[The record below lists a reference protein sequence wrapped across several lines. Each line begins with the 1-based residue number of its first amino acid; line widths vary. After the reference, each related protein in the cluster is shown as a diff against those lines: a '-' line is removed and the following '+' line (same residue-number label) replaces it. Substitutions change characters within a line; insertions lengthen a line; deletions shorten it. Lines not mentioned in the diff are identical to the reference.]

1 MENHSQIEELKKIAD
16 SKRVPNAIMLYGSND
31 EKLKAALDFCKM
43 ILSLNLDMEK
53 KQLSEMMCD
62 KLNHPDF
69 HLIFP
74 IPSSAKKDENICDFY
89 ASNWK
94 EYVLGSKLNA
104 SLSGWKD
111 VLNCG
116 NKQLGIGVD
125 SVSSLIKK
133 LSISSFNSQFKVV
146 VFWEAER
153 LNVEAS
159 NKILKTVEEPG
170 NKTVFIFL
178 CKRKT
183 DLLPTIVSRCQT
195 IGFNNTFA
203 DEGSSE
209 FEKLFGELLRSAFL
223 IRKDLTQGAKI
234 ISWASKASRLDKE
247 TQKSFF
253 RFSIELIRQSFLKN
267 INATSLVNFEAKTDF
282 NFDSFSKYI
291 TKNNI
296 EELCDQFENA
306 NYQTI
311 RNGNSNMIMTGLALG
326 LTKSIHRH

>member
-1 MENHSQIEELKKIAD
+1 MENYNQIEELKKIAD
-16 SKRVPNAIMLYGSND
+16 SKRVPNAIVLYGLNN
-31 EKLKAALDFCKM
+31 EKLKAALNFSKI
-43 ILSLNLDMEK
+43 ILSLNLDSEK
-53 KQLSEMMCD
+53 KQLSEMMCN

-89 ASNWK
+89 TSDWK
-94 EYVLGSKLNA
+94 DFVLNSKLNVD
-104 SLSGWKD
+104 LNGWKD
-111 VLNCG
+111 LLNCG

-125 SVSSLIKK
+125 SVTNLIKK
-133 LSISSFNSQFKVV
+133 LSLSSFNSQYKVV
-146 VFWEAER
+146 VFWEADR
-153 LNVEAS
+153 LNLEAS

-195 IGFNNTFA
+195 IGFNNMFI
-203 DEGSSE
+203 DQGSSE

-234 ISWASKASRLDKE
+234 ISWASKASKMDKE
-247 TQKSFF
+247 RQKSFF
-253 RFSIELIRQSFLKN
+253 RFSTELIRQSFLKN
-267 INATSLVNFEAKTDF
+267 INATSLVNFEAKTGF
-282 NFDSFSKYI
+282 NFDSFSKYV

-296 EELCDQFENA
+296 EELCNQFENA
-306 NYQTI
+306 HYQTI
-311 RNGNSNMIMTGLALG
+311 RNGNSNIIMTGLALG
-326 LTKSIHRH
+326 LTKSIHKQ

>member
-1 MENHSQIEELKKIAD
+1 MENNNQIEELKKITD
-16 SKRVPNAIMLYGSND
+16 SKRVPNAIILYGLNN
-31 EKLKAALDFCKM
+31 EKLKAALNFSKI
-43 ILSLNLDMEK
+43 ILSLNLDSEK

-74 IPSSAKKDENICDFY
+74 IPSSSKKDENICDFY
-89 ASNWK
+89 TSDWK
-94 EYVLGSKLNA
+94 DFVLNSKLNVY
-104 SLSGWKD
+104 LNGWKD

-133 LSISSFNSQFKVV
+133 LSLSSFNGQYKVV
-146 VFWEAER
+146 LFWEADR
-153 LNVEAS
+153 LNLEAS

-195 IGFNNTFA
+195 IGFNNMFI

-223 IRKDLTQGAKI
+223 IRKDLAQGVKI
-234 ISWASKASRLDKE
+234 ISWASKASKMDKE
-247 TQKSFF
+247 RQKTFF
-253 RFSIELIRQSFLKN
+253 RFSTELIRQSFLKN
-267 INATSLVNFEAKTDF
+267 INATSLVNFEAKTNF
-282 NFDSFSKYI
+282 NFDSFSKYV

-296 EELCDQFENA
+296 EELCNQFEDA
-306 NYQTI
+306 HYQTI
-311 RNGNSNMIMTGLALG
+311 RNGNSNIIMTGLALG
-326 LTKSIHRH
+326 LTKSIHKH

>member
-1 MENHSQIEELKKIAD
+1 MENNNQIEELKKITD
-16 SKRVPNAIMLYGSND
+16 SKRVPNAIILYGLNN
-31 EKLKAALDFCKM
+31 EKLKAALNFSKI
-43 ILSLNLDMEK
+43 ILSLNLDSEK

-89 ASNWK
+89 TSDWK
-94 EYVLGSKLNA
+94 DFVLNSKLNVY
-104 SLSGWKD
+104 LNGWKD

-133 LSISSFNSQFKVV
+133 LSLSSFNGQYKVV
-146 VFWEAER
+146 LFWEADR
-153 LNVEAS
+153 LNLEAS

-195 IGFNNTFA
+195 IGFNNMFI

-223 IRKDLTQGAKI
+223 IRKDLAQGVKI
-234 ISWASKASRLDKE
+234 IRWASKASKMDKE
-247 TQKSFF
+247 RQKTFF
-253 RFSIELIRQSFLKN
+253 RFSTELIRQSFLKN
-267 INATSLVNFEAKTDF
+267 INATSLVNFEAKTNF
-282 NFDSFSKYI
+282 NFDSFSKYV

-296 EELCDQFENA
+296 EELCNQFEEA
-306 NYQTI
+306 QYQTI
-311 RNGNSNMIMTGLALG
+311 RNGNSNIIMTGLALG
-326 LTKSIHRH
+326 LTKSIHKH

>member
-1 MENHSQIEELKKIAD
+1 MDNYSQIEELKKITD
-16 SKRVPNAIMLYGSND
+16 SKRVPNAIMLYGSNKK
-31 EKLKAALDFCKM
+31 KLKAALDFSKL
-43 ILSLNLDMEK
+43 ILCLNLDSEK
-53 KQLSEMMCD
+53 KQLSEVMCD

-74 IPSSAKKDENICDFY
+74 IPYSTKKHENICDFY

-94 EYVLGSKLNA
+94 DYVLDSKLNA
-104 SLSGWKD
+104 NLSGWKD
-111 VLNCG
+111 ILNCG

-133 LSISSFNSQFKVV
+133 LSVSSFNSQYKVV

-153 LNVEAS
+153 LNIEAS

-178 CKRKT
+178 CKKKT
-183 DLLPTIVSRCQT
+183 DLLPTIVSRCQA
-195 IGFNNTFA
+195 IGFNNTST
-203 DEGSSE
+203 DLGSSE

-223 IRKDLTQGAKI
+223 IRKDLSQGAQI

-247 TQKSFF
+247 SQKSFF

-267 INATSLVNFEAKTDF
+267 INAKSLVNFEAKTDF
-282 NFDSFSKYI
+282 NFDSFSKYV

-296 EELCDQFENA
+296 EELCSHFENA

-311 RNGNSNMIMTGLALG
+311 RNGNPNMIMTGLALG
-326 LTKSIHRH
+326 LTRSIHKY

>member
-1 MENHSQIEELKKIAD
+1 MENNNQIEELKKITD
-16 SKRVPNAIMLYGSND
+16 SKRVPNAIILYGLNN
-31 EKLKAALDFCKM
+31 EKLKAALNFSKI
-43 ILSLNLDMEK
+43 ILSLNLDSEK

-89 ASNWK
+89 TSDWK
-94 EYVLGSKLNA
+94 DFVLNSKLNVY
-104 SLSGWKD
+104 LNGWKD

-133 LSISSFNSQFKVV
+133 LSLSSFNGQYKVV
-146 VFWEAER
+146 LFWEADR
-153 LNVEAS
+153 LNLEAS

-195 IGFNNTFA
+195 IGFNNMFI

-223 IRKDLTQGAKI
+223 IRKDLAQGVKI
-234 ISWASKASRLDKE
+234 ISWASKASKMDKE
-247 TQKSFF
+247 RQKTFF
-253 RFSIELIRQSFLKN
+253 RFSTELIRQSFLKN
-267 INATSLVNFEAKTDF
+267 INATSLVNFEAKTNF
-282 NFDSFSKYI
+282 NFDSFSKYV

-296 EELCDQFENA
+296 EELCNQFEEA
-306 NYQTI
+306 QYQTI
-311 RNGNSNMIMTGLALG
+311 RNGNSNIIMTGLALG
-326 LTKSIHRH
+326 LTKSIHKH

>member
-16 SKRVPNAIMLYGSND
+16 SKRVPNAIMLYGSNNK
-31 EKLKAALDFCKM
+31 KLKAALDFSKM
-43 ILSLNLDMEK
+43 ILGLNLDLEK
-53 KQLSEMMCD
+53 KQISEMMCD

-74 IPSSAKKDENICDFY
+74 IPSSTKKDENICDFY

-94 EYVLGSKLNA
+94 EYVLDSKLNA

-133 LSISSFNSQFKVV
+133 LSVSSFNSQFKVV

-195 IGFNNTFA
+195 IGFNNSFI

-234 ISWASKASRLDKE
+234 IRWANKE
-247 TQKSFF
+247 SQKSFF
-253 RFSIELIRQSFLKN
+253 KFSIELIRQSFLNN
-267 INATSLVNFEAKTDF
+267 INAKSLVNFETKTDF
-282 NFDSFSKYI
+282 NFDSFSQYV

-296 EELCDQFENA
+296 EELFGQFENA
-306 NYQTI
+306 NYQTT
-311 RNGNSNMIMTGLALG
+311 RNGNSNMIMTELALS
-326 LTKSIHRH
+326 LTKSIQKH

>member
-1 MENHSQIEELKKIAD
+1 MVNNNQIEELKKITD
-16 SKRVPNAIMLYGSND
+16 SKRVPNAIILYGLNN
-31 EKLKAALDFCKM
+31 EKLKAALNFSKI
-43 ILSLNLDMEK
+43 ILSLNLDSEK
-53 KQLSEMMCD
+53 KQLSEMMCN

-89 ASNWK
+89 ASDWK
-94 EYVLGSKLNA
+94 DFVLNSKLKVDLNR
-104 SLSGWKD
+104 WKD

-133 LSISSFNSQFKVV
+133 LSLSSFNGQYKVV

-153 LNVEAS
+153 LNLEAS

-195 IGFNNTFA
+195 IGFNNMFI

-234 ISWASKASRLDKE
+234 ISWASKASKMDKE
-247 TQKSFF
+247 RQKSFF
-253 RFSIELIRQSFLKN
+253 RFSTELIRQSFLKN

-282 NFDSFSKYI
+282 NFDSFSKYV

-296 EELCDQFENA
+296 EELCNQFENA

-311 RNGNSNMIMTGLALG
+311 RNGNSNIIMTGLALG
-326 LTKSIHRH
+326 LTKSIHKH

>member
-1 MENHSQIEELKKIAD
+1 MENYNQTEELKKITQ
-16 SKRVPNAIMLYGSND
+16 SKRVPNAIMLYGSNNK
-31 EKLKAALDFCKM
+31 KLKAALDFSKR
-43 ILSLNLDMEK
+43 ILSLNLDSEK
-53 KQLSEMMCD
+53 KQLSELMCD

-74 IPSSAKKDENICDFY
+74 IPSSAKKEENICDFY

-94 EYVLGSKLNA
+94 DYIIDSKLNA
-104 SLSGWKD
+104 NLNGWKD

-125 SVSSLIKK
+125 SISNLIKK
-133 LSISSFNSQFKVV
+133 LAVSSFNSQYKVV

-153 LNVEAS
+153 LTAEAS

-195 IGFNNTFA
+195 IGFNNVFT

-223 IRKDLTQGAKI
+223 IKKDLTQGAKI
-234 ISWASKASRLDKE
+234 ISWASKASALDKE
-247 TQKSFF
+247 SQKSFF
-253 RFSIELIRQSFLKN
+253 RFSIEVIRQSFLKN
-267 INATSLVNFEAKTDF
+267 INATSLVKFEPKTDF
-282 NFDSFSKYI
+282 NFDSFSKYV

-296 EELCDQFENA
+296 EELCGQFENA

>member
-1 MENHSQIEELKKIAD
+1 MENYNQIEELKKITD
-16 SKRVPNAIMLYGSND
+16 SKRVPNAIMLYGLNN
-31 EKLKAALDFCKM
+31 EKLKAALNFSKI
-43 ILSLNLDMEK
+43 ILSLNLDSEK
-53 KQLSEMMCD
+53 KQLSEMMCN
-62 KLNHPDF
+62 KLSHPDF

-74 IPSSAKKDENICDFY
+74 IPSSVKKDENTYDFY
-89 ASNWK
+89 ASSWK
-94 EYVLGSKLNA
+94 EYVLDSKLNA
-104 SLSGWKD
+104 SLNGWKD

-133 LSISSFNSQFKVV
+133 LSLSSFYSQYKVV

-153 LNVEAS
+153 LNLEAS

-170 NKTVFIFL
+170 NKTVFVFL

-195 IGFNNTFA
+195 IGFNNMFI

-209 FEKLFGELLRSAFL
+209 FEKLFGELLRSVFL
-223 IRKDLTQGAKI
+223 IRKDLMQGAKI
-234 ISWASKASRLDKE
+234 ISWASKASRLDRE
-247 TQKSFF
+247 SQKSFF
-253 RFSIELIRQSFLKN
+253 RFSIELLRQSFLKN
-267 INATSLVNFEAKTDF
+267 INTTSLVNFEAKTDF
-282 NFDSFSKYI
+282 NFDSFSKYV

-296 EELCDQFENA
+296 EELCDQFEA
-306 NYQTI
+306 AHYQTT

-326 LTKSIHRH
+326 LTKSIHKH

>member
-1 MENHSQIEELKKIAD
+1 MENNNQIEELKKITD
-16 SKRVPNAIMLYGSND
+16 SKRVPNAIILYGLNN
-31 EKLKAALDFCKM
+31 EKLKAALNFSKI
-43 ILSLNLDMEK
+43 ILSLNLDSEK

-74 IPSSAKKDENICDFY
+74 IPSSSKKDENICDFY
-89 ASNWK
+89 TSDWK
-94 EYVLGSKLNA
+94 DFVLNSRLNVD
-104 SLSGWKD
+104 LNGWKD

-133 LSISSFNSQFKVV
+133 LSLSSFNGQYKVV
-146 VFWEAER
+146 LFWEADR
-153 LNVEAS
+153 LNLEAS

-195 IGFNNTFA
+195 IGFNNMFI

-223 IRKDLTQGAKI
+223 IRKDLAQGAKI
-234 ISWASKASRLDKE
+234 ISWASKASKMDKE
-247 TQKSFF
+247 SQKSFF
-253 RFSIELIRQSFLKN
+253 RFSTELIRQSFLKN
-267 INATSLVNFEAKTDF
+267 INAISLVNFEAKTNF
-282 NFDSFSKYI
+282 NFDSFSKYV

-296 EELCDQFENA
+296 EELCNQFEDA
-306 NYQTI
+306 HYQTI
-311 RNGNSNMIMTGLALG
+311 RNGNSNIIMTGLALG
-326 LTKSIHRH
+326 LTKSIHKH

>member
-1 MENHSQIEELKKIAD
+1 MENYNQIEELKKIAD
-16 SKRVPNAIMLYGSND
+16 SKRVPNAIVLYGLNN
-31 EKLKAALDFCKM
+31 EKLKAALNFSKI
-43 ILSLNLDMEK
+43 ILSLNLDSEK
-53 KQLSEMMCD
+53 KQLSEMMCN

-89 ASNWK
+89 TSDWK
-94 EYVLGSKLNA
+94 DFVLNSKLNVD
-104 SLSGWKD
+104 LNGWKD
-111 VLNCG
+111 LLNCG

-125 SVSSLIKK
+125 SVTNLIKK
-133 LSISSFNSQFKVV
+133 LSLSSFNSQYKVV
-146 VFWEAER
+146 VFWEADR
-153 LNVEAS
+153 LNLEAS

-195 IGFNNTFA
+195 IGFNNMFI
-203 DEGSSE
+203 DQGSSE

-234 ISWASKASRLDKE
+234 ISWASKASKMDKE
-247 TQKSFF
+247 RQKSFF
-253 RFSIELIRQSFLKN
+253 RFSTELIRQSFLKN
-267 INATSLVNFEAKTDF
+267 INATSLVNFEAKTGF
-282 NFDSFSKYI
+282 NFDSFSKYV

-296 EELCDQFENA
+296 EELCNQFENA
-306 NYQTI
+306 HYQTI
-311 RNGNSNMIMTGLALG
+311 RNGNSNIIMTGLALG
-326 LTKSIHRH
+326 LTKSIHKH

>member
-1 MENHSQIEELKKIAD
+1 MENYNQIEELKKITD
-16 SKRVPNAIMLYGSND
+16 SKRVPNAIILYGLNN
-31 EKLKAALDFCKM
+31 EKLKAALNFSKI
-43 ILSLNLDMEK
+43 ILSLNLDSEK
-53 KQLSEMMCD
+53 KQLSEMMCN

-74 IPSSAKKDENICDFY
+74 IPSSTKKDENICDFY
-89 ASNWK
+89 ASSWK
-94 EYVLGSKLNA
+94 EYVLDCKLNA
-104 SLSGWKD
+104 SLNGWKN

-133 LSISSFNSQFKVV
+133 LSLSSFNSQYKVV

-153 LNVEAS
+153 LNLEAS

-170 NKTVFIFL
+170 NKTVFVFL

-195 IGFNNTFA
+195 IGFNNMFI

-223 IRKDLTQGAKI
+223 IRKDLMQGAKI

-247 TQKSFF
+247 SQKSFF

-267 INATSLVNFEAKTDF
+267 INATGLVNFEAKTDF
-282 NFDSFSKYI
+282 NFDSFSKYV

-296 EELCDQFENA
+296 EELCDQFEA
-306 NYQTI
+306 AHYQTT

-326 LTKSIHRH
+326 LTKSIHKH